1 MANEYKKEAKILD
14 KEDLINKFFNLGGN
28 SQTESIEEIQEKLK
42 EYQKLNGSDK
52 QISDILLLIKMSKLE
67 AKFDDFE
74 ESCEIVAPIIERATT
89 QEELDLFDIRI
100 VTAVVG
106 HTKNYKQSWLIG
118 EKLLRDLEK
127 YKDHPKYS
135 RIKMAINSN
144 VGSRSKRSK
153 YHDNV
158 SDYEE
163 LKKQFL
169 IHIENA
175 INLCKK
181 ENFKDFN
188 GINTVRKGLFLGDFD
203 LVEKGLKFIEE
214 NGNGASYK
222 MAVTEINEYKAFIR
236 FPVTVPQLKSIIG
249 KNIKIHRK
257 ASRIRCEELADMLG
271 IENSTLRHIE
281 RGAKNI
287 SLSILFKL
295 SGFLRISIDTLFHDK
310 SKELPLLDNN
320 ALELNEINTMIL
332 QFDPKE
338 LSSLKVV
345 IRQILHLKKMKDTGD
360 A

>member
-1 MANEYKKEAKILD
+1 LDKKYKKEIEILD

-28 SQTESIEEIQEKLK
+28 SQIESIKEIQEKLE

-52 QISDILLLIKMSKLE
+52 QVSDILLLIKMSKLE
-67 AKFDDFE
+67 AKFNDFE

-100 VTAVVG
+100 ATAVVG

-118 EKLLRDLEK
+118 KKLLRDLEK
-127 YKDHPKYS
+127 YEDHPKYS
-135 RIKMAINSN
+135 RIKMSINSN
-144 VGSRSKRSK
+144 VGYRSKRSK
-153 YHDNV
+153 YYDDV

-175 INLCKK
+175 IDLCKK
-181 ENFKDFN
+181 EDFKYAL

-203 LVEKGLKFIEE
+203 LVEKGLKSIEE
-214 NGNGASYK
+214 NANDKSYE
-222 MAVTEINEYKAFIR
+222 MAITEINEYKAFAR

-257 ASRIRCEELADMLG
+257 ASRIKSEELADMLG
-271 IENSTLRHIE
+271 IENSALRHIE

-295 SGFLRISIDTLFHDK
+295 SGFLRVSIDTLFHDA
-310 SKELPLLDNN
+310 SKEVPPTDMTPILLN
-320 ALELNEINTMIL
+320 ELNTML
-332 QFDPKE
+332 VQFKPEE
-338 LSSLKVV
+338 LKNLTVV
-345 IRQILHLKKMKDTGD
+345 VRQFLSLKKMNDIRHV
-360 A
+360 